1 MNVLIIDD
9 NENIARMLSTAL
21 TLQGFTC
28 DFSTDGKDGLK
39 QILEGKHD
47 VILLDLSMPDFS
59 GYDILDTLEKKN
71 VVSEKKII
79 VFTASSLNTQEQ
91 KNLIER
97 GVFKCLTKPVSMDTL
112 VEIIK
117 Q

>member
-21 TLQGFTC
+21 TLNDFTC
-28 DFSTDGKDGLK
+28 NVSTDGKDGLK

-47 VILLDLSMPDFS
+47 AILLDLSMPDFS
-59 GYDILDTLEKKN
+59 GYDRLDTLPKKAI
-71 VVSEKKII
+71 SEKKII
-79 VFTASSLNTQEQ
+79 VFTASALSSQEQ
-91 KNLIER
+91 KDLTEK
-97 GVFKCLTKPVSMDTL
+97 GVFKCLTKTVEIDTL